1 MRIDLRLSQACEVI
15 GHGLIGIQA
24 EMLGIGAN
32 ESFVKHS
39 AGQLI
44 EVFFFDGLQHAR
56 ADLGDVRHVIERE
69 LFFLA
74 CLAKFVSELSHG

>member
-1 MRIDLRLSQACEVI
+1 MRIDLRLAQAGEVV
-15 GHGLIGIQA
+15 GYSLVAIQA
-24 EMLGIGAN
+24 KMLGIGAN
-32 ESFVKHS
+32 ESLVKHT

-44 EVFFFDGLQHAR
+44 EMFCFDGLQHAR